1 LADWEKIKAVKE
13 AVSIPVFA
21 NGNILYFSDIKACLD
36 ATGADAVM
44 SAEGNLYNPALFRP
58 SMLALRGQEDST
70 TEPTEHIP
78 HVDLAL
84 EYLAIVKQLKTHT
97 GFGAIKGH
105 LFKILRPGLV
115 NAIDLRNRMGKGPD
129 RKLRAITT
137 EEGQDVSL
145 AVVEQTDVEFFE
157 EIIREL
163 KGRMEV
169 SAHRFA
175 SA

>member
-1 LADWEKIKAVKE
+1 
-13 AVSIPVFA
+13 
-21 NGNILYFSDIKACLD
+21 
-36 ATGADAVM
+36 M

-58 SMLALRGQEDST
+58 SMLAPHGQEDPT
-70 TEPTEHIP
+70 MELTEHIP

-129 RKLRAITT
+129 RRSKGITT
-137 EEGQDVSL
+137 EEDQNSSL
-145 AVVEQTDVEFFE
+145 GVVEQTDVGFFE

-175 SA
+175 RT

>member
-1 LADWEKIKAVKE
+1 
-13 AVSIPVFA
+13 
-21 NGNILYFSDIKACLD
+21 
-36 ATGADAVM
+36 M

-58 SMLALRGQEDST
+58 CVLALRGQEDPT

-129 RKLRAITT
+129 RKSKAITT
-137 EEGQDVSL
+137 EEQDGSL
-145 AVVEQTDVEFFE
+145 TMVEQTDVEFFE

-169 SAHRFA
+169 SAHRFVRTWENGC
-175 SA
+175 

>member
-1 LADWEKIKAVKE
+1 
-13 AVSIPVFA
+13 
-21 NGNILYFSDIKACLD
+21 
-36 ATGADAVM
+36 M

-58 SMLALRGQEDST
+58 SMMASPGQEGPT
-70 TEPTEHIP
+70 TELTEHIP

-84 EYLAIVKQLKTHT
+84 EYLAIVKQLKTPT

-129 RKLRAITT
+129 RKSRAITT
-137 EEGQDVSL
+137 EEGQNDSL
-145 AVVEQTDVEFFE
+145 TVMEQTDVEFFE

-163 KGRMEV
+163 KVRMEV
-169 SAHRFA
+169 STGRFA
-175 SA
+175 KAKENGC